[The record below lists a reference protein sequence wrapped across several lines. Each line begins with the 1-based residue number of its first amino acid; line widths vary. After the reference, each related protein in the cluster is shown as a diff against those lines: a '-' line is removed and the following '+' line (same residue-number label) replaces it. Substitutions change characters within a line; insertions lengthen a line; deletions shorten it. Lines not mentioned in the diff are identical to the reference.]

1 MMRTGHPPSTAGA
14 RLSRTAAA
22 FLTLLAWTGPAP
34 VALVAAHAARAD
46 TIDCAPDR
54 GCPKGSSPP
63 ACCAPPPCELY
74 EQIRMKRALQSILA
88 DRKLRR
94 SALKRAGG
102 DEKKAADELRAA
114 FLKQAQHIK
123 LRCPWQGEPEP
134 PPSFE
139 TDDGCYINA
148 LIGPPLEND
157 PEHKPTGVAM
167 SMERAFTTFHTCTEF
182 IEAIYQH
189 EGYHKQRCSN
199 MKSTDRANMGIKAWA
214 DEEVEGYQREIESL
228 QADLK
233 SYWRACSPVVDSKT
247 RRELAR
253 AKIVALK
260 KKRGGRR

>member
-1 MMRTGHPPSTAGA
+1 MMRTGHDAPSRATTRLA
-14 RLSRTAAA
+14 RAAA
-22 FLTLLAWTGPAP
+22 ALLALIGWTGPAP
-34 VALVAAHAARAD
+34 VALVAARTARAD

-74 EQIRMKRALQSILA
+74 EQIRMKRALQSILV
-88 DRKLRR
+88 DRALRR

-102 DEKKAADELRAA
+102 DPKKAADEFHAA
-114 FLKQAQHIK
+114 FLKQAKHIK

-139 TDDGCYINA
+139 TDGDCRINA

-157 PEHKPTGVAM
+157 PEHQPTGVAM
-167 SMERAFTTFHTCTEF
+167 GMERAFATFHTCTEF
-182 IEAIYQH
+182 VEAIYQH
-189 EGYHKQRCSN
+189 EGYHKKRCLDMS
-199 MKSTDRANMGIKAWA
+199 STERANMGIHAWA

-228 QADLK
+228 RADLQ
-233 SYWRACSPVVDSKT
+233 SYWHACSPVVDSKT

-253 AKIVALK
+253 EKIIAL